1 MADDFPQAALDRA
14 RRIRQFQ
21 AELTQLEQ
29 EGGITLTS
37 EQQARLAA
45 HLNRLLSGLPGRAGG
60 DAPEAAR
67 RVSWGMKVA
76 ALLGGA
82 ALFAALV
89 LFLHRIWGFLPLPAQ
104 VLLLAAVP
112 LVLLA
117 ATGLASARRADR
129 YYIGLLALAT
139 AAAFVAELNA
149 VGMVLNLRASPH
161 ALLVWGWF
169 FVLVAYACGVRL
181 LLSAGLVLLG
191 VYSAALILGA
201 QGWHWDGFIQ
211 NSQYLMPAAV
221 VIYSVPWF
229 APRLALD
236 GFDRVYR
243 LCGAGLG
250 LLAILLLST
259 AGDLCCGGLTP
270 DLVAGGYQTVGL
282 LLSAGVVAHAVR
294 LGWKGLLNLG
304 SMAFLVFLFIRLH
317 AWWWHLMPKYLFFF
331 LIGLTAMGLLLLF
344 RRLHARSAKGS
355 SL

>member
-1 MADDFPQAALDRA
+1 MADDFPPADWDRA
-14 RRIRQFQ
+14 QRIRQFQ

-37 EQQARLAA
+37 EQQVRLAN
-45 HLNRLLSGLPGRAGG
+45 HLNRLLSSLPGQAGG
-60 DAPEAAR
+60 DAPDASR

-89 LFLHRIWGFLPLPAQ
+89 LFLHRIWGYLPLSAQ
-104 VLLLAAVP
+104 VLLLTAVP

-117 ATGLASARRADR
+117 ATGLASARRVDR
-129 YYIGLLALAT
+129 YYVSLLALAT
-139 AAAFVAELNA
+139 AAAWVAELNA
-149 VGMVLNLRASPH
+149 VGMVLNLQASPH
-161 ALLVWGWF
+161 VLLVWGLF
-169 FVLVAYACGVRL
+169 FALVAYACEVRL
-181 LLSAGLVLLG
+181 LLSAGLVLLA
-191 VYSAALILGA
+191 VYSAALILAA
-201 QGWHWDGFIQ
+201 QGWHWDAFIH
-211 NSQYLMPAAV
+211 NSQYLLPAAV
-221 VIYSVPWF
+221 VLYAVPWF
-229 APRLALD
+229 APRLVPGD
-236 GFDRVYR
+236 FDRVYR

-259 AGDLCCGGLTP
+259 AGDLCCGGLAP
-270 DLVAGGYQTVGL
+270 DLVAAGYQTAGL
-282 LLSAGVVAHAVR
+282 LISAGVITHAVR

-331 LIGLTAMGLLLLF
+331 LIGLTAMGLLLVF
-344 RRLHARSAKGS
+344 RRLHARSAKGA